1 MSAKDTKWDCTSC
14 TYKNYLA
21 SRKCVMCNQ
30 VRPTHVISDIENS
43 EQDIY
48 KVAELEA
55 RNNETSKVS
64 NMESSGFKPRAKTG
78 NCDQCNA
85 TTFVDSK
92 QCISCRK
99 RKPGRTREL
108 SQTSPTSF
116 ENLPSDAK
124 DKAHIQTTA
133 SGSRSPD
140 AVTCSLKSSDSICGL
155 LAIAKWSCQ
164 LCTFDNQPKNK
175 KCTMCNAPR
184 DKQGVDS
191 IITGQEAIRSSTL
204 QLEIDVNIKNQE
216 NKRSGQNSPN
226 KPNSDISEQNNTNKT
241 VTPENNR
248 HSPGLNQPSSGRS
261 SPNTGSGNNSPGTQ
275 RTSSPSPH
283 NNINVNKT
291 CIIPYS
297 TSDTEQKSPKQTSPT
312 TNNRSGTVSPGQS
325 SPTNNKK
332 GSPVVARSSNSN
344 RNQNRVRTED
354 GAGAIGGYRDD
365 DRRERRLQKL
375 RKKLTNEDV
384 VWLKACEAVVNGDLS
399 SIEGYLASGGD
410 PTRQLTKDEVLI
422 LDRPSSFEVGYTLVH
437 LALRFRRDDMVASL
451 LAATDLS
458 SKAFKRL
465 PSYICPDLSSAI
477 RRDICVMLRQ
487 KKGTFPCYFLTEFST
502 FTLPAGLY
510 FHFTRSRFMS
520 HDVVSCNKI
529 FTDR

>member
-1 MSAKDTKWDCTSC
+1 MSAKDTKWDCGFC
-14 TYKNYLA
+14 TYQNYLA
-21 SRKCVMCNQ
+21 SRKCAMCSQ
-30 VRPTHVISDIENS
+30 VRPTHIISDIENS

-55 RNNETSKVS
+55 RNNESSKIS
-64 NMESSGFKPRAKTG
+64 NMEISSFKPGTKSWICDHCSTI
-78 NCDQCNA
+78 NC
-85 TTFVDSK
+85 VDSK
-92 QCISCRK
+92 QCFMCRK
-99 RKPGRTREL
+99 RIPSKTREV
-108 SQTSPTSF
+108 SKTSPSVP
-116 ENLPSDAK
+116 ENFQKDAK
-124 DKAHIQTTA
+124 DKTQTTP
-133 SGSRSPD
+133 SGSMSPD
-140 AVTCSLKSSDSICGL
+140 SVSCSFKASDSICGL
-155 LAIAKWSCQ
+155 LAVAKWSCQ
-164 LCTFDNQPKNK
+164 LCTYDNQPKNR
-175 KCTMCNAPR
+175 KCAMCNTPR
-184 DKQGVDS
+184 DKQGVEN
-191 IITGQEAIRSSTL
+191 IITDQEAIRSSSL

-216 NKRSGQNSPN
+216 NRRSGQNSPN
-226 KPNSDISEQNNTNKT
+226 KPSIDVLEQNNTNKT
-241 VTPENNR
+241 VIPENNR
-248 HSPGLNQPSSGRS
+248 HSPGSNQQSSGQS
-261 SPNTGSGNNSPGTQ
+261 SPKTGSGNNSPGTQ
-275 RTSSPSPH
+275 RTSLPSPN

-297 TSDTEQKSPKQTSPT
+297 SSDTGQKSPKQTSPT

-354 GAGAIGGYRDD
+354 GAGAIGGYRED

-384 VWLKACEAVVNGDLS
+384 VWLKACEAVVTGDLS
-399 SIEGYLASGGD
+399 NIEGYLASGGD
-410 PTRQLTKDEVLI
+410 PARQLTKDEVLI

-437 LALRFRRDDMVASL
+437 LALRFRRDDMVAIL

-502 FTLPAGLY
+502 FTLPAGWY
-510 FHFTRSRFMS
+510 NFIIT
-520 HDVVSCNKI
+520 N
-529 FTDR
+529 